1 MSAAIK
7 VTIDLELL
15 ATDLYKNNKKYIT
28 IREIARKQGVSER
41 TAGKVLS
48 KLEHLGYV
56 KRYSSRAYEL
66 LSPQG
71 SERYIFMDARAIM
84 IHRNTIKK

>member
-15 ATDLYKNNKKYIT
+15 AMDLYKNNKKYIT
-28 IREIARKQGVSER
+28 IQEIARRLGVSER

-48 KLEHLGYV
+48 RLERLGFV

-66 LSPQG
+66 LFPQG
-71 SERYIFMDARAIM
+71 NDRYTFMDARAII
-84 IHRNTIKK
+84 IHKNIIKK